1 MGKVATGLRRGR
13 GSVDDLRDYLAG
25 EDPGVVAWRLA
36 TAEETWANLIGADAL
51 ARMRAVRRPSGEL
64 VLTERRL
71 VRAAVRFTDVGE
83 SEVAQLAASFAE
95 AGATLGAYLLL
106 LAATGRSTA
115 TVAGLAEFAASH
127 RREPS
132 WLHRHL
138 GMLDAALGPAAFT
151 DDDGAALRLR
161 QMHEGTN
168 QATVIVMMRVR
179 LDPAYALWLTT
190 GEYVE
195 QAREPDWLPFEQ
207 RFRAEQQ
214 AVATRIARAGS
225 GPLGRLRGS
234 SAASLPFFANRFT
247 RLTGARFAWFELD
260 GLAVGERSESLD
272 VIAAGVRAGIP
283 VPALLD
289 HEGDRRLVLV
299 LGAQGASL
307 VAFDPAA
314 GSVASAVVG
323 DAPGSDRLVA
333 ALLPRQLEN

>member
-1 MGKVATGLRRGR
+1 MGKVTTGLRRAR
-13 GSVDDLRDYLAG
+13 GSAEDLRDYLAG
-25 EDPGVVAWRLA
+25 SDPAAAVWRLA
-36 TAEETWANLIGADAL
+36 TADEAWSNLIGADAL

-71 VRAAVRFTDVGE
+71 VRAGIRLTEAGE
-83 SEVAQLAASFAE
+83 SEAAHLAAAFAE
-95 AGATLGAYLLL
+95 AGSTLGAYLLL
-106 LAATGRSTA
+106 LAATGRSTG
-115 TVAGLAEFAASH
+115 TIEGLAAFAAAH

-138 GMLDAALGPAAFT
+138 GMLDAALGPAVFT

-168 QATVIVMMRVR
+168 QATVIVLMRVR
-179 LDPAYALWLTT
+179 LDPAYSLWLTT
-190 GEYVE
+190 GEHVE
-195 QAREPDWLPFEQ
+195 QQREPDWLPFEQ

-214 AVATRIARAGS
+214 AVAARIAKTGN

-234 SAASLPFFANRFT
+234 SAASLPYFVNRFT

-260 GLAVGERSESLD
+260 GLAVHERSESLD
-272 VIAAGVRAGIP
+272 VIGAGVRAGIP

-289 HEGDRRLVLV
+289 HDGDRRLVLV
-299 LGAQGASL
+299 LGAEGASL

-314 GSVASAVVG
+314 GSVAGVVVG
-323 DAPGSDRLVA
+323 DLPGADRLVG
-333 ALLPRQLEN
+333 ALLPRQLES